1 MQILLMIVV
10 ALHVLPAVFW
20 AGSTFVLARAGGV
33 GAESLA
39 YPQLGSAAATV
50 IMGAVLWNL
59 THGQSFET
67 AEQILAVGAASALVA
82 LGVQAGVALPA
93 ARRLANDKSAD
104 TGGLRNRVALG
115 QRLAAGLLVIAILCM
130 ALARYI

>member
-1 MQILLMIVV
+1 MQILLMVVV

-33 GAESLA
+33 GAEGLA

-50 IMGAVLWNL
+50 IMGGILWNL

-67 AEQILAVGAASALVA
+67 PEQVLSVGAASALIA
-82 LGVQAGVALPA
+82 LGLQAGVALPA
-93 ARRLANDKSAD
+93 LRRLANAKDAD
-104 TGGLRNRVALG
+104 AGGLRNRIALG
-115 QRLAAGLLVIAILCM
+115 QRLAAGLLAIAILCM
-130 ALARYI
+130 AVARYV